1 MNNFP
6 IILISVQYFI
16 LRLINFDQ
24 KTVWT
29 WWNYWLHGLNI
40 FKYHK
45 ISFCSNYLINIRF
58 FLYYQL
64 ITSILFLSVR
74 YFEAGIIVSK
84 NNNFVLNK
92 NWEAFFE
99 IPFLSF
105 ALLNILKETFYPC
118 NESVS
123 QFLISTLLQPIIIS
137 CCLYLGLWHWERR
150 WEFLGTYPVFTMVMV
165 IYHYVERIL
174 KIVVTANVLYNIYNH
189 KNILSKW
196 YS

>member
-1 MNNFP
+1 MDLKK
-6 IILISVQYFI
+6 I
-16 LRLINFDQ
+16 
-24 KTVWT
+24 
-29 WWNYWLHGLNI
+29 
-40 FKYHK
+40 YHK
-45 ISFCSNYLINIRF
+45 ISFCSNYLINIIF

-150 WEFLGTYPVFTMVMV
+150 WEFLGTYSVFTVVMV
-165 IYHYVERIL
+165 IYHYFERIL
-174 KIVVTANVLYNIYNH
+174 KIVVTANFLYNIYNH

-196 YS
+196 SS